1 MCQQFWLIQFEYP
14 HGCVDQVADTT
25 SGRLH
30 AAGPQL
36 KVGCPIVT
44 SDPIF
49 VMHFFKGFQRS
60 AKPFRHHLGMLSDIA
75 VLVGVRMG
83 WFEDKNVPRASMIRP
98 RPLPRR
104 GVTGVAS
111 AVTVSQ

>member
-1 MCQQFWLIQFEYP
+1 MEGTGVQQFWLIQFENP

-25 SGRLH
+25 SRRLH

-36 KVGCPIVT
+36 KVGLPIVI

-49 VMHFFKGFQRS
+49 VVHFLKGFQRS
-60 AKPFRHHLGMLSDIA
+60 AKPFRHHLGMLSDVA

-83 WFEDKNVPRASMIRP
+83 WFEDKNVPKLQDPASP
-98 RPLPRR
+98 FAERR
-104 GVTGVAS
+104 KRS
-111 AVTVSQ
+111 LQP